1 MRISIHKALA
11 TGLAIATSAQL
22 VGGATTSSSFKSS
35 STSSSSPVAIST
47 AKSSSS
53 SSVPS
58 SPTTPSSAQVVSPTS
73 STSSSSIK
81 PASSSTSVA
90 PSTSSSSIKLVSSS
104 TSAVSST
111 SSSSTKPASTSTSTS
126 ITTSVSS
133 YVKSTYAPMS
143 TTTQAATPEGCTTR
157 QVPKYGATDFLFII
171 DSSSSMCPYIAQLTN
186 RMQTFV
192 TGLKAKNVTDARFGI
207 VLYGGSPVIFQ
218 AFTSD
223 AAAASYAL
231 SKVPCN
237 MGGQEAAFEA
247 IRMSL
252 AGNNG
257 ADYLRKCVNGDTSSA
272 NCNISWRTNVTKSMI
287 LITDE
292 DSDLPIYTK
301 YRMPGQSAATS
312 LCAAQYSYNSWSN
325 SYYCSST
332 FEPGW
337 NDKTFWTK
345 YAQYFRYSK
354 DPIVLDPTY
363 QSETDLTAD
372 LVIANE
378 VQISILM
385 KSDFNANAANPNS
398 GYNPTSLY
406 WNATHTAATWGDQ
419 DPLNIHTTI
428 VQFGHP
434 DLAVQSADWK
444 TFDQQ
449 ATYNA
454 LVNNGHHRPG

>member
-1 MRISIHKALA
+1 
-11 TGLAIATSAQL
+11 
-22 VGGATTSSSFKSS
+22 
-35 STSSSSPVAIST
+35 
-47 AKSSSS
+47 
-53 SSVPS
+53 
-58 SPTTPSSAQVVSPTS
+58 
-73 STSSSSIK
+73 
-81 PASSSTSVA
+81 
-90 PSTSSSSIKLVSSS
+90 
-104 TSAVSST
+104 
-111 SSSSTKPASTSTSTS
+111 
-126 ITTSVSS
+126 
-133 YVKSTYAPMS
+133 
-143 TTTQAATPEGCTTR
+143 
-157 QVPKYGATDFLFII
+157 
-171 DSSSSMCPYIAQLTN
+171 
-186 RMQTFV
+186 MQTFV

-218 AFTSD
+218 AFTAD

-385 KSDFNANAANPNS
+385 KSDFNANLANPNS
-398 GYNPTSLY
+398 CYNPTSLY
-406 WNATHTAATWGDQ
+406 WNATHTSATWGDQ

-428 VQFGHP
+428 VQFGY
-434 DLAVQSADWK
+434 VQRS
-444 TFDQQ
+444 
-449 ATYNA
+449 
-454 LVNNGHHRPG
+454 G